1 MVEKLRNLLDN
12 SYSLVSNFKVSSI
25 VITKDNK
32 EFYGVN
38 VEDNSLRAGT
48 CAERNAL
55 FNMITNGYSKG
66 DIKEINLMTESNEI
80 KTPCFVC
87 RQLID
92 ELCDKDTIINCYSV
106 NGDVRSYSVSDL
118 CPYPFN
124 KGE

>member
-1 MVEKLRNLLDN
+1 MVEKLRNLLNN

-66 DIKEINLMTESNEI
+66 DIK
-80 KTPCFVC
+80 
-87 RQLID
+87 
-92 ELCDKDTIINCYSV
+92 
-106 NGDVRSYSVSDL
+106 
-118 CPYPFN
+118 
-124 KGE
+124 